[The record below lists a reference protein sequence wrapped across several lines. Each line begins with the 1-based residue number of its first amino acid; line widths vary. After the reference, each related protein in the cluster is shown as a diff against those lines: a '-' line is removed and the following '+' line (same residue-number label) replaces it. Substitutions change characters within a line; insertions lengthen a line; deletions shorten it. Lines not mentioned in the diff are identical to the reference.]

1 MRYES
6 KRRPRGGKGGRE
18 TNKSRDTFFL
28 SSCEFVKE
36 SKNDFLSSRRVCDS
50 PAMNSDELCA
60 VMNPRHEK
68 HFREHEHYSP
78 CSRSPSFRAVFS
90 YLCLRETQPRRS
102 FGKYFRAIRSTLRAA
117 RLPGDRRHSR
127 GYNFIAGDRIG
138 RRCIRPTGVNPL
150 RGESQQDEEGNGVGE
165 EE

>member
-6 KRRPRGGKGGRE
+6 KRRPRGGKGGRKGDE
-18 TNKSRDTFFL
+18 QIKRYFFL

-50 PAMNSDELCA
+50 PAMNNDELCA
-60 VMNPRHEK
+60 VMNPRQRETFSRTRALFTLFSFLLFEQYFHTCACEK
-68 HFREHEHYSP
+68 HS
-78 CSRSPSFRAVFS
+78 
-90 YLCLRETQPRRS
+90 RRS

-117 RLPGDRRHSR
+117 RLLGDRRHSR